1 MSSPK
6 DHELSISE
14 RLVCWAGWAPS
25 APALRGVDGY
35 ELSRIEL
42 WNAVAAIANRLAAIG
57 VRREDRVALLLQP
70 GIAAAVALLGTMAA
84 AAAVPLDPKSTRD
97 ERSRDLRRL
106 RPRIIVADSAHAA
119 QSEADAAELG
129 VIAVHVDELVTPRG
143 PRKASDPEAAMSH
156 GDSESIAVILH
167 TSGTTDLPKRVPLP
181 QRTFIAG
188 ADAARERLGLTPD
201 DVLLLTAGLH
211 TISGPGNLL
220 TALLSGGSCVVAPGF
235 DPVGIR
241 KWFVDHQP
249 TWMVTTAAELNLM
262 LDAADASGVEAAGM
276 GSRMRLVMVG
286 GQPMTPGTAERT
298 ERSLRATI
306 LERYGM
312 TEATYI
318 AWSGAD
324 ETERRPGSCGRPLA
338 ATVRILDDA
347 GEDLGP
353 GLAGEIV
360 IRGPTLF
367 PGYLDD
373 PGANAAVFLPG
384 GWFRTG
390 DVGYRDEDGFLF
402 LSGRIKEQINRG
414 GEKIAPVEIDHVLA
428 SHPAV
433 AEAAVFAAPDRRLG
447 EDIVAAVVLAPG
459 QNATQRE
466 LRAWMLDRL
475 RPSRVPR
482 RIWVV
487 DALPRTPTGK
497 VRRGELVSRWEAT
510 HQ

>member
-1 MSSPK
+1 M
-6 DHELSISE
+6 
-14 RLVCWAGWAPS
+14 
-25 APALRGVDGY
+25 
-35 ELSRIEL
+35 EL
-42 WNAVAAIANRLAAIG
+42 WNVVAAVANRLGAIG
-57 VRREDRVALLLQP
+57 VQREDRVALLLQP
-70 GIAAAVALLGTMAA
+70 GIAAAAALLGTMAA

-97 ERSRDLRRL
+97 ELSRDLTRL
-106 RPRIIVADSAHAA
+106 RPRIVVTDSAHAA
-119 QSEADAAELG
+119 QSDAVAAEVG
-129 VIAVHVDELVTPRG
+129 TIVVHADDLVMPRG
-143 PRKASDPEAAMSH
+143 PQMASDPVGVMAR
-156 GDSESIAVILH
+156 GDPESIAVILH
-167 TSGTTDLPKRVPLP
+167 TSGTTGLPKRVPLP
-181 QRTFIAG
+181 HRTLVAG
-188 ADAARERLGLTPD
+188 AGAARERLGLTAD

-235 DPVGIR
+235 DPVGMR
-241 KWFVDHQP
+241 KLFVDHQP

-262 LDAADASGVEAAGM
+262 LDVADAADAAGVEAPRM
-276 GSRMRLVMVG
+276 GCRMRLVMVG

-298 ERSLRATI
+298 ERRLCAKI

-318 AWSGAD
+318 AWSGTD
-324 ETERRPGSCGRPLA
+324 ETEHRPGSCGRPLA

-347 GEDLGP
+347 GVDLGP

-373 PGANAAVFLPG
+373 PEANAAAFLPD

-390 DVGYRDEDGFLF
+390 DVGYRDEDGFLY

-414 GEKIAPVEIDHVLA
+414 GEKIAPVEIDRVLA

-433 AEAAVFAAPDRRLG
+433 AEAAVFAVPDQRLG
-447 EDIVAAVVLAPG
+447 EDVVAAVVFAPG
-459 QNATQRE
+459 QSATHRA

-475 RPSRVPR
+475 RPSKVPR

-487 DALPRTPTGK
+487 EALPRTPTGK
-497 VRRGELVSRWEAT
+497 VRRGELASRWEVM
-510 HQ
+510 HR